1 MRGSQKSAAKQAL
14 RRQALAQRKTLS
26 AEDALSKSSAT
37 QSRALGFAPYL
48 SADSIALYSPIENEI
63 ATEAIRDDAFHSGKR
78 VFYPR
83 ITSDSALDLIQV
95 SSPDELQPGPM
106 GILQPQGDIR
116 FEPRTGQSLM
126 MFVPGLAFDFR
137 GNRLG
142 HGKAYYD
149 RLLCRLNGYAISAA
163 LAYEFQILDSV
174 PIEAWDEPVNFVI
187 TERRIIDCAEMAA
200 ESVESRKDN

>member
-1 MRGSQKSAAKQAL
+1 MRGSPKSAAKQAL

-26 AEDALSKSSAT
+26 AEDALNKSSAA

-48 SADSIALYSPIENEI
+48 NAESVALYSPIENEI
-63 ATEAIRDDAFHSGKR
+63 GTETIRDDALRSGKS

-83 ITSDSALDLIQV
+83 ITSEKALELIQV
-95 SSPDELQPGPM
+95 SSADELQPGPL
-106 GILQPQGDIR
+106 GILQPQGQVR
-116 FEPRTGQSLM
+116 FEPRSAQALM
-126 MFVPGLAFDFR
+126 MFVPGLAFDCR

-163 LAYEFQILDSV
+163 LAYEFQFLDTV
-174 PIEAWDEPVNFVI
+174 PIEPWDEAVNFVI
-187 TERRIIDCAEMAA
+187 TERRIIDCAKIAI
-200 ESVESRKDN
+200 ESVEHRKDS